1 MNWSI
6 LLMECVIL
14 CVLFT
19 VIVVTISR
27 KNPLAVV
34 HDLPPAIGQRAQE
47 LGLIKENQRSG
58 SRVVLV
64 KKIAEYSEKYGKV
77 VRRIVT
83 DPLPVSSSE
92 IRQKL
97 HAGKP
102 VGDLLPAAV
111 AAYIHDKHLYV

>member
-64 KKIAEYSEKYGKV
+64 KKIAAAL
-77 VRRIVT
+77 I
-83 DPLPVSSSE
+83 
-92 IRQKL
+92 I
-97 HAGKP
+97 A
-102 VGDLLPAAV
+102 LLFAITVYCFNDARSF
-111 AAYIHDKHLYV
+111 ADGF

>member
-34 HDLPPAIGQRAQE
+34 HDLPPAIGQRR
-47 LGLIKENQRSG
+47 RSWG
-58 SRVVLV
+58 
-64 KKIAEYSEKYGKV
+64 
-77 VRRIVT
+77 
-83 DPLPVSSSE
+83 
-92 IRQKL
+92 
-97 HAGKP
+97 
-102 VGDLLPAAV
+102 
-111 AAYIHDKHLYV
+111 

>member
-64 KKIAEYSEKYGKV
+64 KKIAAALIIALLFAITVYCFNDARSF
-77 VRRIVT
+77 T
-83 DPLPVSSSE
+83 D
-92 IRQKL
+92 
-97 HAGKP
+97 GF
-102 VGDLLPAAV
+102 
-111 AAYIHDKHLYV
+111 

>member
-1 MNWSI
+1 
-6 LLMECVIL
+6 MECVIL

-64 KKIAEYSEKYGKV
+64 KKIAAALIIALLFAITVYCFNDA
-77 VRRIVT
+77 RRFA
-83 DPLPVSSSE
+83 D
-92 IRQKL
+92 
-97 HAGKP
+97 GF
-102 VGDLLPAAV
+102 
-111 AAYIHDKHLYV
+111 

>member
-64 KKIAEYSEKYGKV
+64 KKIAAALIIALLFAITVYSFNDARSFADGF
-77 VRRIVT
+77 
-83 DPLPVSSSE
+83 
-92 IRQKL
+92 
-97 HAGKP
+97 
-102 VGDLLPAAV
+102 
-111 AAYIHDKHLYV
+111 